1 MNGGGGGV
9 IALFTRHRTAA
20 NLLLIIMVLVGLLG
34 LSRMNTQFF
43 PNFTVDW
50 ISISV
55 EWPGAS
61 AEDVDSNIIAAIE
74 PEVRFLDNVKRVSSQ
89 SSEGI
94 GLIAI
99 EYEPGSDLDSALA
112 SVESAVAQVTT
123 LPEDSERPLVT
134 RIFSY
139 ETIGQLAISGPY
151 SETALRA
158 IAKDMREE
166 LLAAGVDKVEL
177 VGARREEIWVEVK
190 PETLR
195 QLDLTLDDIA
205 ARIAESAVDLPS
217 GTLPGGSEKQIR
229 SLGITKSADG
239 ISHLEI
245 KALDNG
251 EKIFLR
257 EVATIQER
265 FNDDD
270 VTGLRDGELAVQLA
284 VLRAASSDALE
295 QAAILDEFYESVGET
310 LPPNIKVER
319 FDDAAELI
327 VDRIN
332 LLLRN
337 GGTGLV
343 LVVAILFIF
352 LSGRVAFW
360 VAVGIPAS
368 LFATLAAMALM
379 GQSINMV
386 SLFAIIMAIGI
397 IVDDSIVVAEH
408 AVTQR
413 AAGMSPIDAAIAG
426 AKRMFAPVMAATL
439 TTVAAFLPLLVI
451 SDIIGQIVRAIPIVI
466 IAVLIASLIECFLVL
481 PGHMRMSLRGDPHK
495 ENRFARWFN
504 PKFNEFRDGR
514 FQRFVRACIAWR
526 YLTLASALGL
536 LILVIGLMMG
546 GRVAFVFFPS
556 PESDTVFANVGFV
569 EGTKRETT
577 IEMIGELNRSL
588 FEAEAILTEGEGGI
602 VRMNIAQ
609 VGKPVGRSDS
619 FFLGTGDH
627 IGGLRVE
634 LIPSDTRTV
643 RTEELIEEWRAQ
655 IEPMAGLDVLTL
667 VEQQGGP
674 PGREIDI
681 RVIGEDLR
689 ALKAAASEVTDLLS
703 RFPGVSDIEDT
714 LPFGKQ
720 EAILEVSPH
729 GRSLGFNTVSVAQ
742 QVRSAFEGTIAKRFA
757 RGDDEV
763 TVRVRFARDSLDEAD
778 LRQQSL
784 LSPAGFQV
792 PLSSVVS
799 IREKIGFAQIR
810 REDGRRMVSITAEVD
825 EDVTSADEVLS
836 ALRLEG
842 LPEIEREYQIET
854 EFRGRAEEQA
864 TTFADMQTGTMV
876 GLVSIYLIL
885 AWVFSSYSR
894 PFFVMAVIP
903 FGVVAAILGHL
914 FLGFELT
921 ILSMVALL
929 GLSGIVVN
937 DSIIL
942 VRAIQHRLEAGE
954 EFAEALVGGAR
965 DRLRAVILTS
975 VTTIFGLLPLLF
987 ETSLQAQFLKPMAVT
1002 IVFGLMGSTM
1012 IVLIL
1017 VPVLLMVQNDLKHL
1031 FKSSRKPAG
1040 IGEKA

>member
-1 MNGGGGGV
+1 MNGESGGI
-9 IALFTRHRTAA
+9 IALFTQHRTAA
-20 NLLLIIMVLVGLLG
+20 NLLLILMVLVGLLG

-50 ISISV
+50 ISIGV

-61 AEDVDSNIIAAIE
+61 AEDVDSNIISAIE

-99 EYEPGSDLDSALA
+99 EYEQGSDLDSALA

-123 LPEDSERPLVT
+123 LPEDSERPVVT
-134 RIFSY
+134 RIYSY
-139 ETIGQLAISGPY
+139 ETIGRLAVSGPY
-151 SETALRA
+151 SEAALRA
-158 IAKDMREE
+158 IAKDMREQ

-177 VGARREEIWVEVK
+177 VGARREEIWVEVQ

-195 QLDLTLDDIA
+195 QLDLTLEDIS

-217 GTLPGGSEKQIR
+217 GTLPGGTEKQIR
-229 SLGITKSADG
+229 SLGITKSAEG
-239 ISHLEI
+239 IGHLEI

-251 EKIFLR
+251 EKIYLR
-257 EVATIQER
+257 EIAVVHEE
-265 FNDDD
+265 FNENDAI
-270 VTGLRDGELAVQLA
+270 GLHDGEKAVQLA
-284 VLRAASSDALE
+284 VLRAAESDALE
-295 QAAILDEFYESVGET
+295 QAAILDEFYESIGAT
-310 LPPNIKVER
+310 LPPNIKVEH

-327 VDRIN
+327 IDRIN

-337 GGTGLV
+337 GGTGLI
-343 LVVAILFIF
+343 LVVAVLFIF

-360 VAVGIPAS
+360 VALGIPAS

-413 AAGMSPIDAAIAG
+413 AAGKSPLEAAVTG
-426 AKRMFAPVMAATL
+426 ARRMFAPVMAATL
-439 TTVAAFLPLLVI
+439 TTVAAFLPLLMV

-481 PGHMRMSLRGDPHK
+481 PGHMRVSLKADPHD
-495 ENRFARWFN
+495 ESRFSRWFN
-504 PKFNEFRDGR
+504 PKFNAFRDGP
-514 FQRFVRACIAWR
+514 FQRAVRACISWR
-526 YLTLASALGL
+526 YLTVAASVGL
-536 LILVIGLMMG
+536 LIFVFGLMAG
-546 GRVAFVFFPS
+546 GRVSFVFFPS

-569 EGTKRETT
+569 EGMKRETT
-577 IEMIGELNRSL
+577 IEMIGELNRAL
-588 FEAEAILTEGEGGI
+588 FEAEAILTEGEGGV

-627 IGGLRVE
+627 IGGVRVE
-634 LIPSDTRTV
+634 LIPSDSRTV
-643 RTEELIEEWRAQ
+643 RTEALIDEWRRQ
-655 IEPMAGLDVLTL
+655 IQPMAGLDVLT
-667 VEQQGGP
+667 VVQQQGGP

-681 RVIGEDLR
+681 RVIGEDLG
-689 ALKAAASEVTDLLS
+689 ALKAAAADVTDLLA

-742 QVRSAFEGTIAKRFA
+742 QVRGAFEGTIAKRFA

-763 TVRVRFARDSLDEAD
+763 TVRVRFARDLLDEAD
-778 LRQQSL
+778 LRRQSL

-810 REDGRRMVSITAEVD
+810 REDGKRMVSITAEVD
-825 EDVTSADEVLS
+825 ENSTSSEEVLA

-842 LPEIEREYQIET
+842 LPEIESRYRVDT
-854 EFRGRAEEQA
+854 EFRGKAEEQA
-864 TTFADMQTGTMV
+864 TTLDDMQTGTAV

-894 PFFVMAVIP
+894 PLFVMAVIP

-914 FLGFELT
+914 ILGFDLT

-954 EFAEALVGGAR
+954 EIGEALVGGAR

-1017 VPVLLMVQNDLKHL
+1017 VPVLLMVQRDLNRL
-1031 FKSSRKPAG
+1031 FKLRRKAAVVR
-1040 IGEKA
+1040 EEV